1 MSVRILALVGSLRA
15 GSHNRQL
22 AEAAVKLAPEG
33 VEIEIFEG
41 LAELSLL
48 QRGHRRRGHRPAA
61 AAELREAAS
70 GADAFLLFSP
80 EYNGTIPAV
89 LKNAIDWPSRPYGAG
104 AFAGKPV
111 AVVGT
116 AFGQY
121 GGVWA
126 QDEARK
132 AVGIAGGAVLEDV
145 KLSIPG
151 SVVRFAETHPRRR
164 RRAGRAG
171 HDRHPAGRRRDQGAC
186 RGLRSPGPAARPAG
200 LRRDVRHA
208 MHARRRARRSCVR
221 EHDDSHGSPVP
232 TRTPVRSR
240 NVTGPWPWTS
250 SPRASPSGSGARS
263 TLRPRSSSRR
273 GR

>member
-33 VEIEIFEG
+33 TEVELYEG
-41 LAELSLL
+41 LAEIPFYNEDIDVEGSV
-48 QRGHRRRGHRPAA
+48 PAA
-61 AAELREAAS
+61 AAKLRAAAQS
-70 GADAFLLFSP
+70 SDAFLLFSP

-89 LKNAIDWPSRPYGAG
+89 LKNAIDWLSRPYGAG
-104 AFAGKPV
+104 AFGGKPV

-132 AVGIAGGAVLEDV
+132 AVGIAGGKVLEDI

-151 SVVRFAETHPRRR
+151 SVTRFADTHPADDTEVAAQLTEVIARVH
-164 RRAGRAG
+164 G
-171 HDRHPAGRRRDQGAC
+171 HADET
-186 RGLRSPGPAARPAG
+186 AAA
-200 LRRDVRHA
+200 
-208 MHARRRARRSCVR
+208 
-221 EHDDSHGSPVP
+221 
-232 TRTPVRSR
+232 
-240 NVTGPWPWTS
+240 
-250 SPRASPSGSGARS
+250 
-263 TLRPRSSSRR
+263 
-273 GR
+273 